1 MQSRRNDVDTITL
14 HLHFQTDPDSR
25 YRTPLPHE
33 QHVFIPNT
41 AKPRALRP
49 PINSNPPNTQ
59 TPYNNRTTSTT
70 TMRLV
75 GQRFHGQRPIHDPP
89 SPPANRP
96 TQPRQRPPPPTQP
109 RQQPPPLKLTTSLA
123 ST

>member
-14 HLHFQTDPDSR
+14 HLHFQTDPEANR

-33 QHVFIPNT
+33 QHLFIPNT

-49 PINSNPPNTQ
+49 TINSNPPNVPST
-59 TPYNNRTTSTT
+59 YNNRTSTT

-75 GQRFHGQRPIHDPP
+75 GQTRFHGQRLIHDPP
-89 SPPANRP
+89 LSN
-96 TQPRQRPPPPTQP
+96 
-109 RQQPPPLKLTTSLA
+109 S
-123 ST
+123 